1 MIETLSVCPGVVIL
15 DQNHR
20 VPVCRQQRRTGWV
33 VTFDVDPACP
43 GRTHTDDQTT
53 VRQGIETPFD
63 LVETM
68 IDLDVSAHF
77 QQPAFQDDLV
87 EVRRCEVR
95 ARPAACRYAP
105 QQRAA

>member
-1 MIETLSVCPGVVIL
+1 MCHLFSQLGQIVQTLSVCPGVVIL

-43 GRTHTDDQTT
+43 GRAKTDDDLT
-53 VRQGIETPFD
+53 VRQGVKTPFD

-68 IDLDVSAHF
+68 IDLDVSAHV
-77 QQPAFQDDLV
+77 QQPAFRDDLV
-87 EVRRCEVR
+87 
-95 ARPAACRYAP
+95 
-105 QQRAA
+105 